1 MIGSFHSRCAASP
14 YPGLISLYGGIP
26 MFKKS
31 LSWTVAALLCLG
43 FVFLAVPALNS
54 AEKAPALSFRSII
67 RQPGVLLSSLLPS
80 LGSAFFGPSMPG
92 NASRMPAIKGRVKP
106 TGDVVIP
113 KPSVGD

>member
-1 MIGSFHSRCAASP
+1 
-14 YPGLISLYGGIP
+14 

-54 AEKAPALSFRSII
+54 AEKAPVLGLRLMI

-80 LGSAFFGPSMPG
+80 LGSAFFGSSLTG
-92 NASRMPAIKGRVKP
+92 NASRMPALKGRVKP
-106 TGDVVIP
+106 TGDVAIP

>member
-1 MIGSFHSRCAASP
+1 
-14 YPGLISLYGGIP
+14 